1 MMTNSPLPYINLLQ
15 GDFCY
20 KVKGKNGANTFNLGP
35 NSRIPLFDEDN
46 DIFFIKTTD
55 ANGEPNVR
63 MFKFEEIKD
72 EEYPDKYLTVEKFD
86 NYMNDFRKELLDV
99 QLDIRNAV
107 QSTSNNAGSKNTK
120 HASADNADSANSNS
134 QNKRRY
140 GNSNN

>member
-1 MMTNSPLPYINLLQ
+1 MTNSPLPYINLLQ

-55 ANGEPNVR
+55 ANGEPTVR

-99 QLDIRNAV
+99 QLDIQHAV
-107 QSTSNNAGSKNTK
+107 QSITDANGFKNAKY
-120 HASADNADSANSNS
+120 DSTNSSSSTNQNS
-134 QNKRRY
+134 TNKRRY
-140 GNSNN
+140 NNSNN